1 MPRALLSL
9 GLAAASL
16 LPCAPRALAQAPDPP
31 AARWVEEAFQS
42 DPGPL
47 DFVRGDGE
55 EQFIAQALTGDALVG
70 LSPEGRPVPRLAA
83 SWREVNGGLDLVLR
97 ADARFADGSPVSAA
111 DVAWTFRAIEGD
123 PQASATKRAALGDTA
138 ARGEGLRVELRG
150 SRPPERLLRELWR
163 VPIAKA
169 GQPGMGSGP
178 FLLQRDGAAWTFT
191 ARPGHFLHPAL
202 PGLRFRLL
210 PDEAARLVALQKGW
224 LTLGA
229 PPPRPGLA
237 PPPGMVPLVQPT
249 LAQVLLFAGPGAG
262 PGALPAFARWRRDAF
277 PPRLLGELYSPAA
290 GLWPAALGFRAREPD
305 ATGAPCPRVLE
316 LAYTAGDGALERA
329 LQALAARAARDG
341 VTLRL
346 RPLEAGLFLEK
357 LLKGQ
362 LALGAIT
369 NVFDPHPWSVLGFV
383 ERNGDLNVTGWRDP
397 AAEALLPRLADPASP
412 AWDTLQ
418 ALWARHPAALP
429 ILDVHSHLWIDRR
442 LQVQPSALG
451 LYLPTP
457 GAAGWRWRE

>member
-1 MPRALLSL
+1 MPRALLRL

-16 LPCAPRALAQAPDPP
+16 LSLRAQAP
-31 AARWVEEAFQS
+31 ASARWVQEAFLS

-47 DFVRGDGE
+47 DFVHGDGE

-83 SWREVNGGLDLVLR
+83 AWREVKGGLDLVLR
-97 ADARFADGSPVSAA
+97 GDARFADGRPVTAA
-111 DVAWTFRAIEGD
+111 DVVWTFQAIEAD
-123 PQASATKRAALGDTA
+123 PRASATKRTALGD
-138 ARGEGLRVELRG
+138 ARASGSGLRVALRTA
-150 SRPPERLLRELWR
+150 RPVARLLRELWR
-163 VPIAKA
+163 VPIAEA
-169 GQPGMGSGP
+169 GHPELGSGP
-178 FLLQRDGAAWTFT
+178 FSLQREGAAWTFT
-191 ARPGHFLHPAL
+191 ARPEHFLHPAI

-210 PDEAARLVALQKGW
+210 PDEAGRLVALQKGW
-224 LTLGA
+224 LSLGP

-237 PPPGMVPLVQPT
+237 PPEGMVALVQPT

-262 PGALPAFARWRRDAF
+262 PGALPAFARWRQDAF
-277 PPRLLGELYSPAA
+277 PPRLLGELYTPAS
-290 GLWPAALGFRAREPD
+290 GLWPAALGFRAREPEP
-305 ATGAPCPRVLE
+305 AGAPCPSELE
-316 LAYTAGDGALERA
+316 LSYTAGDGALERV
-329 LQALAARAARDG
+329 LQALAIRAAKEG

-369 NVFDPHPWSVLGFV
+369 NVYDPHPWSVLGFV
-383 ERNGDLNVTGWRDP
+383 EPTGDLNVTGWRDP

-412 AWDTLQ
+412 AWESLQ

-429 ILDVHSHLWIDRR
+429 LLDLHSLLWIDRR